1 MLKLSFCDCCDEDI
15 FAKSRVIN
23 VGVERDSAWTT
34 AQKAILTAANK
45 IDKRVIFK
53 NFRPLEYCVKEINN
67 TQVGNAKDLD
77 TVM

>member
-45 IDKRVIFK
+45 ID